1 MSSCMDTMQSFFG
14 QFKLD
19 QGMSRCKMIYQAKVY
34 QNFVMDDFKD
44 LSCLRL
50 HALENIEANKL
61 RIARYYD

>member
-1 MSSCMDTMQSFFG
+1 
-14 QFKLD
+14 
-19 QGMSRCKMIYQAKVY
+19 MIYQAEVY

-44 LSCLRL
+44 LRCLRL